1 MMLISTL
8 ILSILPYLAHSQTF
22 SDCDPLKGCFPTDTG
37 IDRDVSDYSFTSNA
51 LPAGWRKRVSAGALS
66 FSSEGLG
73 LVLAKQGDS
82 PGIETDGYI
91 WFGSIEA
98 TIRAAP
104 GAGIITS
111 IVSLSDSRDEIDWVS
126 FITTSSTSD
135 MLTK

>member
-1 MMLISTL
+1 MFSIL
-8 ILSILPYLAHSQTF
+8 ILGLLPLTAMSQTF
-22 SDCDPLKGCFPTDTG
+22 SNCDPLKGCFPTDPGMKEEVTDS
-37 IDRDVSDYSFTSNA
+37 IFTANS
-51 LPAGWRKRVSAGALS
+51 LPPGWRKRASAGALS
-66 FSSEGLG
+66 YSSDGLG

-98 TIRAAP
+98 TVRAAP

-126 FITTSSTSD
+126 YPQPCDLLLVLMS
-135 MLTK
+135 